1 MDVEFVREL
10 DEHPLSPARRLFVLQ
25 QMLSQVSPTTDPEL
39 YRRIQRLVELDGT
52 NLRDETRSRCD
63 DSGAYG
69 LVDDRRRVDRRC
81 RAHREFMALMVHI
94 VRSFSAR
101 SDLLDPARRQLYR
114 LRRFDDRPKSS
125 PAQTGQ
131 RNRSHRFRRIAT

>member
-25 QMLSQVSPTTDPEL
+25 QMLSQVSPTTDPQL
-39 YRRIQRLVELDGT
+39 HRRIQRLVELDGT

-63 DSGAYG
+63 SSAAYG
-69 LVDDRRRVDRRC
+69 LIDDRLRVDRRC
-81 RAHREFMALMVHI
+81 QAHREFMALIVHI
-94 VRSFSAR
+94 VRSFSTR
-101 SDLLDPARRQLYR
+101 SELLDPVRRQLQR
-114 LRRFDDRPKSS
+114 IRRFDDRPDSS

-131 RNRSHRFRRIAT
+131 HKQAHRFRRMAT